1 MLILIFVIT
10 LSLAIVFISINEPD
24 SWDFTIGDL
33 GILLILGDI
42 ALFIFMG
49 ITGYNIH
56 KCKYVI
62 PEQIAMYEEENARI
76 EEKVSSTVAK
86 YMEYEGNVIM
96 EIAPGDDAMSLI
108 SLYPDLK
115 SDQLISE
122 EIKVYIENNNKIKEL
137 KEKQLNMRAYK
148 WWLYFGH

>member
-1 MLILIFVIT
+1 MLILIT
-10 LSLAIVFISINEPD
+10 L
-24 SWDFTIGDL
+24 
-33 GILLILGDI
+33 I
-42 ALFIFMG
+42 ALVLTIIFFALSKDDPYGCWDASGVIFTVLFIVCALVMFW
-49 ITGYNIH
+49 TGYH
-56 KCKYVI
+56 VHRCKYVV
-62 PEQIAMYEEENARI
+62 PSLIAMYEEENAGI

-122 EIKVYIENNNKIKEL
+122 EIAVYIENNNKIKEL
-137 KEKQLNMRAYK
+137 KEEQLNLRTYK